1 MALSEAQWRSK
12 ELWTVHQKVGACD
25 FVVFLEAKRKVGTV
39 TSLYPIPL
47 SPCKE
52 SVLATI
58 LTTWIALMLL
68 SCVLTF
74 LSESQK
80 GKSCRMDVGRFGRIG
95 QVQQSKLLCQVLS
108 ICEWLSRPLHFHKG
122 STSLEHLSLVIAE
135 CTVEVPSSFSSFP
148 RFLFKLPS
156 WWLSRLSWINMQW
169 KRFNVSIMRAIVF
182 QLFCCILTRSK
193 RPFEADG
200 KLFISLLLN
209 INSRND
215 QIAYPLSPSSLSTGP
230 FGCIAY
236 TFNNQGVDV

>member
-1 MALSEAQWRSK
+1 
-12 ELWTVHQKVGACD
+12 
-25 FVVFLEAKRKVGTV
+25 
-39 TSLYPIPL
+39 
-47 SPCKE
+47 
-52 SVLATI
+52 
-58 LTTWIALMLL
+58 MLL

-108 ICEWLSRPLHFHKG
+108 ICEWLSRPLHFHKA
-122 STSLEHLSLVIAE
+122 SASLERLSLVIAE
-135 CTVEVPSSFSSFP
+135 CSVEVPSSFSSFL

-169 KRFNVSIMRAIVF
+169 KPFNVSIMRAIVF
-182 QLFCCILTRSK
+182 PFFYCILTRSK
-193 RPFEADG
+193 GPFGDDG